1 MQYRTFDNFQRGF
14 SHEKAGSDSACEDYA
29 DSYADAG
36 GRFYICA
43 VCDGHSDNNC
53 FRSSKG
59 AQYGCE
65 AAVEILSRFCTLYY
79 EDEEAARKIE
89 FTDEVMLRLKKSI
102 KQYWDD
108 RVLGDINAHPISDE
122 ETAHLS
128 DRVRTLYSS
137 GRGLQNIYG
146 ATFLAFAISKEF
158 CVALHIGDG
167 IMLCV
172 DSDGTYYEP
181 LQPDKK
187 SETGAPAS
195 LCDTDLFSRE
205 GAFRCKVLR
214 RIPQAVVVS
223 SDGIGDCMDP
233 LQFME
238 LFHSL
243 IETFESMEQN
253 NSGQNLMNDSQK
265 NYLES
270 LVKHYAQKGNG
281 VEDDCSLAGIYAV
294 DGRIP
299 QGKIPLDK
307 AEQLWRNSIEERN
320 SVIQD
325 YERRKKET
333 IERIDHQK
341 RNMDAETSVWYTDKG
356 KLENHKEALRNI
368 VRNEED
374 KNRYYDARIRGCE
387 EYIQR
392 AGGAVPGRIG
402 LIRIMPVD
410 ERYLEED
417 EVYKE
422 IKEYMES
429 RNAKGQ
435 EKKLENVTC
444 NGEAYRD
451 VVQTGETEAETD
463 PKDVR
468 KEYMTV

>member
-1 MQYRTFDNFQRGF
+1 
-14 SHEKAGSDSACEDYA
+14 
-29 DSYADAG
+29 
-36 GRFYICA
+36 
-43 VCDGHSDNNC
+43 
-53 FRSSKG
+53 
-59 AQYGCE
+59 
-65 AAVEILSRFCTLYY
+65 
-79 EDEEAARKIE
+79 
-89 FTDEVMLRLKKSI
+89 
-102 KQYWDD
+102 
-108 RVLGDINAHPISDE
+108 
-122 ETAHLS
+122 
-128 DRVRTLYSS
+128 
-137 GRGLQNIYG
+137 
-146 ATFLAFAISKEF
+146 
-158 CVALHIGDG
+158 
-167 IMLCV
+167 
-172 DSDGTYYEP
+172 
-181 LQPDKK
+181 
-187 SETGAPAS
+187 
-195 LCDTDLFSRE
+195 
-205 GAFRCKVLR
+205 
-214 RIPQAVVVS
+214 
-223 SDGIGDCMDP
+223 
-233 LQFME
+233 
-238 LFHSL
+238 
-243 IETFESMEQN
+243 MEQN

-299 QGKIPLDK
+299 QVKIPLDK

-356 KLENHKEALRNI
+356 KLENHKEARRNI